1 MNGFLHR
8 LFGEL
13 TLFCSGGF
21 NGRFLDLCRLYGV
34 ALSDVKA
41 QNGGLRTVITPR
53 DLYLVRHAARES
65 GMNVHIEKRR
75 GLVFS
80 LFRIRTRYGFFAGI
94 VLFLLIQFALSGHIW
109 QIDLLNEST
118 RYTDAQIRAS
128 LAAEGIFLGAKRDD
142 INADFT
148 ENVLLNSLDGLK
160 RVAVSVRDCR
170 VFVQLADKDP
180 APPLPPKLDPPT
192 DLVAAKDAYI
202 VSVTA
207 TAGNEQVRPG
217 DTVRAG
223 ELLVSGVCEDAGGH
237 TRLLVASGEV
247 VGQTIRQTTLSVSRK
262 DEKTVPTG
270 RETKKIRLFFYG
282 LTIKFYREG
291 GNRDTKCDIIEET
304 IPLTVL
310 GCPLPVSVTVRTE
323 RETAESD
330 RLLSD
335 EELTEKVTAA
345 VKAYEAETLADCVIV
360 RRDVSPHFENDD
372 CVVTLSYVC
381 EENIAVPVKRE
392 LG

>member
-13 TLFCSGGF
+13 TLFCTGGF
-21 NGRFLDLCRLYGV
+21 AGRFLDLCRLYGV
-34 ALSDVKA
+34 ALSDVQA
-41 QNGGLRTVITPR
+41 ENGGFQATVTPH

-65 GMNVHIEKRR
+65 GMNVHIVKRR

-80 LFRIRTRYGFFAGI
+80 LFRVRYRYGFFAGA

-109 QIDLLNEST
+109 RIDLQNEST
-118 RYTDAQIRAS
+118 RYTDAQIGSA
-128 LAAEGIFLGAKRDD
+128 LANEGIFIGARRNDV
-142 INADFT
+142 NADFT

-160 RVAVSVRDCR
+160 RVAVSVRDTR

-180 APPLPPKLDPPT
+180 APPLMPSYDPPT
-192 DLVAAKDAYI
+192 DLVAGKDAYI

-207 TAGNEQVRPG
+207 TAGNALVRPG
-217 DTVRAG
+217 DTVHAG
-223 ELLVSGVCEDAGGH
+223 ELLVSGVCEDEGGH
-237 TRLLVASGEV
+237 TRLRVAAGEV
-247 VGQTIRQTTLSVSRK
+247 IGQTIRETTLSVSRK
-262 DEKTVPTG
+262 DEKTVLTG

-282 LTIKFYREG
+282 FHIKFYREG
-291 GNRDTKCDIIEET
+291 GNRNTKCDIIEET

-323 RETAESD
+323 RETAASD
-330 RLLSD
+330 RLLTD

-345 VKAYEAETLADCVIV
+345 IRTYEAETLADCVIV
-360 RRDVSPHFENDD
+360 RRDVSPHIENDD
-372 CVVTLSYVC
+372 CVVTLRYVC